1 MNALRKTAMILLLAL
16 LAATA
21 RASDDPFVGT
31 WVLDAASSQYPAGTC
46 PESMVVEMK
55 AAGNGVQYRSD
66 AKYANGRV
74 IHSEYTADYD
84 GNQAIVMGSH
94 GMMLPVFLVRID
106 SRAVFASLHEVAA
119 NRRHQRES
127 CIQDGRRMTIT
138 TIATSPSGEKTTTIG
153 VFNKQ
158 TPVDETR

>member
-31 WVLDAASSQYPAGTC
+31 WVLDAASSQYPADTC

-94 GMMLPVFLVRID
+94 GMMLPVFLKRID
-106 SRAVFASLHEVAA
+106 SRAVLASYTKSLQIVATSE
-119 NRRHQRES
+119 RVVS
-127 CIQDGRRMTIT
+127 QDGRRMTIT

>member
-1 MNALRKTAMILLLAL
+1 MKPLGKTTIIFLLAL
-16 LAATA
+16 LATTA
-21 RASDDPFVGT
+21 RASDDPFAGT
-31 WVLDAASSQYPAGTC
+31 WILDVANSQYPAGTC

-55 AAGNGVQYRSD
+55 TAGNGVQYRSD

-94 GMMLPVFLVRID
+94 GMMLPVFLKRID
-106 SRAVFASLHEVAA
+106 SRVVVASSTKSLQIVATSK
-119 NRRHQRES
+119 RVVS
-127 CIQDGRRMTIT
+127 GDGRRMTIT
-138 TIATSPSGEKTTTIG
+138 TIATTPSGEKAATIG

-158 TPVDETR
+158 TPAD